1 MTLLPVVR
9 RELSVA
15 ARQRHTF
22 WGRSGAALVAM
33 VIGGWIYLIERASAF
48 SGLGMLIFSS
58 LSGLCFFY
66 CMMAGSSH
74 SSDCISAEK
83 RDGTLGLLFLTD
95 LRSYDIVLGKLAASS
110 ISALYRVM
118 AVLPVIAI
126 GLLMG
131 GVTPGEYWRM
141 VCVLLVTLGFSLGAG
156 MLASVLSV
164 ESKRATGFAF
174 LLVVCGSGLVP
185 LIYLI
190 SSWWLKSRGLLDG
203 EMDRML
209 ERLFIWESPVVAFF
223 SSFSSFPQA
232 NRWMFWPSLLWTLGL
247 GLMFL
252 GVACI
257 RLPTCWQ
264 ENGVETWRDRWFG
277 RLTRWWHGGGAHLQT
292 RRTLLLELSPI
303 CWLNERRFSRSTA
316 VWWMIGLACL
326 AFMGLGRQIGF
337 RDITLLMLV
346 SMVVHAILKF
356 WIASEAPRRFADD
369 RRSGALELYLCTSM
383 STGQLIAGQ
392 LRSLQRQFLG
402 PILFV
407 LMVDVW
413 FAVTHSESTNFG
425 EGGLL
430 FWALRMLYLPVDA
443 MALGYVGI
451 WLSLAQSSRRLT
463 GGVLGRVLIIP
474 WLVLGAGGT
483 AVAAFDWLD
492 GVDNGQWL
500 LMGAWFMVSMANNG
514 YWIWRARLE
523 LNTRFREMAAVP
535 LGSKS
540 SNRWWPWRPRENT
553 EHVSN

>member
-15 ARQRHTF
+15 ARQHHTF

-33 VIGGWIYLIERASAF
+33 VIGGWIFLLERASAF
-48 SGLGMLIFSS
+48 AGLGMVIFSA

-66 CMMAGSSH
+66 CIVAGLTH

-131 GVTPGEYWRM
+131 GVTPWEYGRM

-156 MLASVLSV
+156 LLASVFSV
-164 ESKRATGFAF
+164 ESKRAAGLAF
-174 LLVVCGSGLVP
+174 LLVLCGSGLVP

-190 SSWWLKSRGLLDG
+190 SSWRLKSRSLLDG
-203 EMDRML
+203 EMAQIL
-209 ERLFIWESPVVAFF
+209 ERLFMWESPVVAFF
-223 SSFSSFPQA
+223 SSFSAFSPA
-232 NRWMFWPSLLWTLGL
+232 NRWMFFPSLLWTFGL
-247 GLMFL
+247 GLLFL

-264 ENGVETWRDRWFG
+264 ENGVETWRGRWFG
-277 RLTRWWHGGGAHLQT
+277 RLTRWWHGGDAGLQT
-292 RRTLLLELSPI
+292 RRTVLLELSPI

-326 AFMGLGRQIGF
+326 AFLGLGRQVGF
-337 RDITLLMLV
+337 RDVTLSMLG

-369 RRSGALELYLCTSM
+369 RRSGALELYLCTTM

-392 LRSLQRQFLG
+392 LRSLLRQFLG

-407 LMVDVW
+407 LMVDFW
-413 FAVTHSESTNFG
+413 FAMTHSESTNADQG
-425 EGGLL
+425 ALG
-430 FWALRMLYLPVDA
+430 FWLLRMLYLPVDA
-443 MALGYVGI
+443 IALGHVGI
-451 WLSLAQSSRRLT
+451 WLCMAKSSRQLT
-463 GGVLGRVLIIP
+463 GGVLGRVLVIP
-474 WLVLGAGGT
+474 WLVMGAGGT
-483 AVAAFDWLD
+483 AVAVFDWFD
-492 GVDNGQWL
+492 GVNNSAWL
-500 LMGAWFMVSMANNG
+500 LMGSWFVVSMANNS

-523 LNTRFREMAAVP
+523 LNTRFREMATVP
-535 LGSKS
+535 IGSKS
-540 SNRWWPWRPRENT
+540 SNHWWPWRSREINGRD
-553 EHVSN
+553 SN